1 MKFTETKLKGA
12 YIVDIE
18 PKGDDRGFFARAWC
32 RKEFEEAGL
41 DTRLAQVNMSF
52 SKDKGTLRG
61 MHWQMPPHA
70 EIKLVRCIRGTIY
83 DVIVDLRQSSP
94 TFLQWIGVE
103 LSADNRRA
111 LLVPEGFAHG
121 FQTLVDDAEV
131 YYQVSEFYAPGAERG
146 ARHDDSAFGINW
158 PLPVTTLS
166 QKDANW
172 PDFDPEQSAIPI
184 AASRG

>member
-1 MKFTETKLKGA
+1 MKFSETKLKGA
-12 YIVDIE
+12 YIIDVE

-32 RKEFEEAGL
+32 RREFEEAGL
-41 DTRLAQVNMSF
+41 DTRVAQVNMSF

-70 EIKLVRCIRGTIY
+70 EIKLVRCIGGAVY
-83 DVIVDLRQSSP
+83 DVIVDLRQGSP

-103 LSADNRRA
+103 LSADNRRII
-111 LLVPEGFAHG
+111 LVPEGFAHG
-121 FQTLVDDAEV
+121 FQTLVDDTEV
-131 YYQVSEFYAPGAERG
+131 YYQVSEFYAPEAEGGASYN
-146 ARHDDSAFGINW
+146 DPAFSITW

-172 PDFDPEQSAIPI
+172 PDFEPQQSAIPI
-184 AASRG
+184 AASGD